1 MEGFLQCI
9 ALGLLG
15 ALVAIVLR
23 DRAKE
28 QAVLLTIACC
38 GLMFAVA
45 ARFLQPVAEL
55 LARLRRAGN
64 LDGDMV
70 AILLKTAG
78 VALLTEVGDTVC
90 DDAGEGSLGKMIR
103 VCGGAAALYLALPLL
118 TAVLDLLE
126 QMIGG

>member
-1 MEGFLQCI
+1 MLF
-9 ALGLLG
+9 
-15 ALVAIVLR
+15 R
-23 DRAKE
+23 S
-28 QAVLLTIACC
+28 
-38 GLMFAVA
+38 LMFAVA

-90 DDAGEGSLGKMIR
+90 ADAGEGSLGKMIR